1 MLEKFGANLLRVG
14 FRLVDLVDGNDD
26 RYAGGL
32 GVIDGLDRLRHHAV
46 VGGNHQHR
54 NVGGLGAA
62 RAHRG
67 ERGVTGRVDEG
78 DLLPALLDLIG
89 TDMLG
94 DAAGLARHHICV
106 ADSVE
111 QRRLAVIDV
120 AHDGDD
126 RRARLQVLGLVLD
139 VEQAFLNV
147 GFRNTAHRVAE
158 FRRDQLGGIR
168 VKHVAGLHHLALLHE
183 ILDDVHRALG
193 HAVGEFLDG
202 DRLGQHHFAHDL
214 LARLAVH
221 GTLELLLAA
230 THRRQRTAAA
240 VLVGQRSGERELA
253 ATAVLLALGLD
264 RLGRGNFGLDRAALD
279 GSDATRLCLFFFLGS
294 TRFSG
299 RRATARLFLG
309 AAARL
314 CLGLKAS
321 LLVRLAAGGFLA
333 LAAAALFFLGAT
345 RGILGSALALLD
357 LAHLGILQRATA
369 CIHLLGGELVQHH
382 ARARRRGGRRDRTGR
397 RRLRLR
403 RLWLGRARL
412 QRHRGLR
419 RFLLLARQGE
429 LALLGLDDDSLRP
442 PVREVLTHRALL
454 HAGAFQRQRLL
465 RGHAQRLVVFG
476 ITHSI
481 SSAASS

>member
-1 MLEKFGANLLRVG
+1 
-14 FRLVDLVDGNDD
+14 
-26 RYAGGL
+26 
-32 GVIDGLDRLRHHAV
+32 
-46 VGGNHQHR
+46 
-54 NVGGLGAA
+54 
-62 RAHRG
+62 
-67 ERGVTGRVDEG
+67 
-78 DLLPALLDLIG
+78 
-89 TDMLG
+89 
-94 DAAGLARHHICV
+94 
-106 ADSVE
+106 
-111 QRRLAVIDV
+111 
-120 AHDGDD
+120 
-126 RRARLQVLGLVLD
+126 
-139 VEQAFLNV
+139 
-147 GFRNTAHRVAE
+147 
-158 FRRDQLGGIR
+158 
-168 VKHVAGLHHLALLHE
+168 LHE

-221 GTLELLLAA
+221 GALELLLAA
-230 THRRQRTAAA
+230 AHRRQRTTAR
-240 VLVGQRSGERELA
+240 LVTGERGIQGQL
-253 ATAVLLALGLD
+253 ATAAIFLALGLD
-264 RLGRGNFGLDRAALD
+264 GLRGGNLRLDRAALD
-279 GSDATRLCLFFFLGS
+279 GSDTTRLCLFLFLGS

-299 RRATARLFLG
+299 RGATAGLFLG

-333 LAAAALFFLGAT
+333 LAAAALVFLGTT
-345 RGILGSALALLD
+345 RGILGCALALLD
-357 LAHLGILQRATA
+357 LAHLGILKRATA
-369 CIHLLGGELVQHH
+369 RIHLLGGELVQHH

-403 RLWLGRARL
+403 RLRLGRARL

-454 HAGAFQRQRLL
+454 HAGALQRQRLL